1 MAETM
6 EEEGRFAWAHASLE
20 HPVHLELTSPMALGL
35 KLRAYCNR
43 VIWWNKATYLIA
55 TKKYK

>member
-1 MAETM
+1 M
-6 EEEGRFAWAHASLE
+6 EEEGRFAWAHAS
-20 HPVHLELTSPMALGL
+20 LELTSPMALGL
-35 KLRAYCNR
+35 KLRAYCDR